1 MFDNF
6 SKKSHGKSG
15 GMMLRKKESSKT
27 KKKNYEKAKQN
38 SLRFL
43 ADQRFLLPSM
53 SLTFLIEF
61 MLGNWVIQNFLSLT
75 SGSLFDVQWVSF
87 KDTLFFYP
95 LGQFP
100 FVYFLLALTCF
111 VSVSVLAYRLYT
123 SFRSLEEEHVQGTMD
138 FEKTTEL
145 DKQYTLAAVHS
156 FTETEDYFD
165 GKPGYPIGKKPQT
178 AAEKEAGIF
187 SYYVDTTD
195 SNTITL
201 AGTRQGKGIYFVDP
215 FIDILTRARLMK
227 NRASFVMTATKGD
240 EPRKWYKTLKR
251 RGYHIRVVNTVNQYY
266 SDPIPVLGVF
276 NNYYRHYKRL
286 KQESADLKVAGKKSE
301 ALNCSIQA
309 EKQLA
314 NAEKIITQCAH
325 SYFREV
331 NEGKDGGFW
340 TKACRN
346 LFVSVGMALADQ
358 EYEEEETSKVNP
370 YTIYTV
376 VNEMQKR
383 RIKEGSHEFLKR
395 YVEEPDEVQRL
406 LAEYDGKSELDVFFG
421 ELPRTHPAKRFYD
434 AIMASAPAHVTL
446 GNIITHFDGD
456 LQPFLMSLNAKM
468 TAIDDGF
475 DMEKI
480 GFDREQPTAVFIVLS
495 DADTSNNQLG
505 VMYLEQIYQV
515 LINRCNL
522 EDESQCYRD
531 VHFIYEEGGNLGVAI
546 NDLARKWTAGLSRHL
561 FSHLVLQDI
570 QQLSSLY
577 DEDTKDIILGSTGNL
592 AYIRTGS
599 DKTNKYIAGRL
610 GERSNYS
617 KTRHKDPLSM
627 KSTETESSERIDLLA
642 SYELERLREGE
653 SVILRINKHRDLEG
667 NPIYQY
673 PILNTYEN
681 DTNLIPFYEYRKME
695 KVTWEEVPVNNQF
708 MEVELEEL
716 NWLLEPDSSQRQPK
730 EVVPPIPNYK
740 KPAVR
745 VQETKVATPEEV
757 AALKEEQTQLSTK
770 KYQKQA
776 KILEQLYH
784 KQLERPVKEI
794 LAEKQRK
801 VLFSKIKMVG
811 KKDTQTFSELE
822 KIAEAGTLLSYFSCL
837 LSNFS
842 ESAVNVVI
850 QQLKEWRRLDED
862 GRNS

>member
-1 MFDNF
+1 
-6 SKKSHGKSG
+6 
-15 GMMLRKKESSKT
+15 
-27 KKKNYEKAKQN
+27 
-38 SLRFL
+38 
-43 ADQRFLLPSM
+43 
-53 SLTFLIEF
+53 
-61 MLGNWVIQNFLSLT
+61 
-75 SGSLFDVQWVSF
+75 
-87 KDTLFFYP
+87 
-95 LGQFP
+95 
-100 FVYFLLALTCF
+100 
-111 VSVSVLAYRLYT
+111 
-123 SFRSLEEEHVQGTMD
+123 
-138 FEKTTEL
+138 
-145 DKQYTLAAVHS
+145 
-156 FTETEDYFD
+156 
-165 GKPGYPIGKKPQT
+165 
-178 AAEKEAGIF
+178 
-187 SYYVDTTD
+187 
-195 SNTITL
+195 
-201 AGTRQGKGIYFVDP
+201 
-215 FIDILTRARLMK
+215 MK
-227 NRASFVMTATKGD
+227 
-240 EPRKWYKTLKR
+240 
-251 RGYHIRVVNTVNQYY
+251 I
-266 SDPIPVLGVF
+266 
-276 NNYYRHYKRL
+276 
-286 KQESADLKVAGKKSE
+286 
-301 ALNCSIQA
+301 
-309 EKQLA
+309 
-314 NAEKIITQCAH
+314 
-325 SYFREV
+325 
-331 NEGKDGGFW
+331 
-340 TKACRN
+340 
-346 LFVSVGMALADQ
+346 
-358 EYEEEETSKVNP
+358 
-370 YTIYTV
+370 
-376 VNEMQKR
+376 
-383 RIKEGSHEFLKR
+383 
-395 YVEEPDEVQRL
+395 
-406 LAEYDGKSELDVFFG
+406 
-421 ELPRTHPAKRFYD
+421 
-434 AIMASAPAHVTL
+434 
-446 GNIITHFDGD
+446 
-456 LQPFLMSLNAKM
+456 
-468 TAIDDGF
+468 
-475 DMEKI
+475 
-480 GFDREQPTAVFIVLS
+480 
-495 DADTSNNQLG
+495 
-505 VMYLEQIYQV
+505 
-515 LINRCNL
+515 
-522 EDESQCYRD
+522 
-531 VHFIYEEGGNLGVAI
+531 
-546 NDLARKWTAGLSRHL
+546 
-561 FSHLVLQDI
+561 
-570 QQLSSLY
+570 
-577 DEDTKDIILGSTGNL
+577 STGNL